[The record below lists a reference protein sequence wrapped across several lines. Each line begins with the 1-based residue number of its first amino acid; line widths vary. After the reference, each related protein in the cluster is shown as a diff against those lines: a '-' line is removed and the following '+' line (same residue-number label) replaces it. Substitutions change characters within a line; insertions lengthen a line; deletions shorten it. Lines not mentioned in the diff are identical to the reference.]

1 MGDYIVHK
9 AIESTAL
16 SAKVRKTLEK
26 QTNWILSP
34 KYDGC
39 HAVVLFSGGQWVTTL
54 SRTGESVRSMDHVPP
69 DLIECYGDRIAQGDW
84 AICGEAWS
92 PDLEFNEI
100 SGLFRRQYASPG
112 LLFVPFDIVPWYPN
126 LGFSGQE
133 CYLGEDVGNT
143 FDDIYLT
150 RITKLA
156 YHNKIGNSV
165 VRPRYSYLV
174 GLTLDEALATAAV
187 DALYYKKL
195 GGYDGA
201 VLAQAN
207 GRYTVG
213 AGKGGEFIKCKP
225 LISYTVTVTGA
236 ALDFGTKTGKNTA
249 ALKFML
255 DGKEQKVSTGL
266 SQQQVEEITAVG
278 WGGYRIEVE
287 AMGKTVNGFLREP
300 RFKGIRTDA

>member
-1 MGDYIVHK
+1 MADYIVHK
-9 AIESTAL
+9 AVEPTAL
-16 SAKVRKTLEK
+16 SAKVYKALGKPTD
-26 QTNWILSP
+26 WVLSP

-39 HAVVLFSGGQWVTTL
+39 HVVFLFSCGEWVNTL
-54 SRTGESVRSMDHVPP
+54 SRTGESVKSMAHVIRAIKDCYG
-69 DLIECYGDRIAQGDW
+69 DLIERGDW
-84 AICGEAWS
+84 AICGEAWA
-92 PDLEFNEI
+92 PELEFNEI
-100 SGLFRRQYASPG
+100 SGLFRRQYPAPN
-112 LLFVPFDIVPWYPN
+112 LKFVPFDIVPWLPN
-126 LGFSGQE
+126 LGFSGPE
-133 CYLGEDVGNT
+133 AYIGEDITGPYDRLYFDRISDLARRVGHKT
-143 FDDIYLT
+143 
-150 RITKLA
+150 
-156 YHNKIGNSV
+156 SV
-165 VRPRYSYLV
+165 IIPKFSYLV
-174 GLTLDEALATAAV
+174 GFTLESALTTAEV
-187 DALYYKKL
+187 DARYYKQL

-207 GRYTVG
+207 GRYIVG

-278 WGGYRIEVE
+278 WDGYRIEVE
-287 AMGKTVNGFLREP
+287 AMGITVNGYLREP